1 MNGWLLAVGLAV
13 LAPALAAQQ
22 APPDSARRDSLP
34 RATLDP
40 VTVTVSRAPAALWRL
55 PFAVATLD
63 GVELARGRATA
74 GLDEALALVPGVV
87 VSNRYNYALD
97 QRISIRGFGARSA
110 FGVRGVKV
118 LLDGIPQTL
127 PDGQGQLNG
136 VEPAVVERVEIL
148 RGPSSSLHGN
158 ASGGVISLSTDLGV
172 PERAEPT
179 GRVTAGAFGFRKW
192 MIATA
197 APIGTGALHVT
208 GSRTL
213 VDGHREHSAADVRYG
228 RVHFSQLF
236 GASTRMTVLAHLTDM
251 PRAENPGALTAAE
264 FAADR
269 GAAAPA
275 NVTADARKAVT
286 QFQGGASIARD
297 LGGGGSLDVAAN
309 VLRRDLENP
318 LTFAAI
324 DVARWAYGVRTSA
337 TLPTWHPG
345 VPVSLTVGVDAQRQR
360 DDRLNR
366 TPDLSAIT
374 LDQLEWVTELGP
386 FVQAQVTPHPRVT
399 VTGGVRYDRVSFDVT
414 DRLLGDGDASGDEVM
429 DAVSWSLGV
438 ALDAHPVAAPYA
450 SVATAFET
458 PTTTELV
465 NRPEGGGGLNPG
477 LEPQRATNYEVGV
490 RGRVGA
496 LLDYRIAAF
505 QADVEDGLIPFEV
518 PSEPGRSFFRNVGA
532 SRHRGV
538 EVDLTAAP
546 AEPLVVRAVYTYSD
560 YRFRD
565 FATED
570 GMFDGNRLPG
580 VPEHRLYWSLRAA
593 APLGL
598 WAALDDTHASAMFAD
613 DANTAESAGWRTTD
627 VRLGWT
633 GRFGRARVEPFVGIL
648 NVFDEHYASSVVV
661 NAGFGRYFEPA
672 PGRNAYFGL
681 EVELR

>member
-1 MNGWLLAVGLAV
+1 MCGALSAIGLAA
-13 LAPALAAQQ
+13 LTPALAGQQ
-22 APPDSARRDSLP
+22 APPDSASRDSLP
-34 RATLDP
+34 RATLAP
-40 VTVTVSRAPAALWRL
+40 VTVTVSRTPAALTRL

-63 GVELARGRATA
+63 GVEFRRGRATA
-74 GLDEALALVPGVV
+74 GLDEALAVVPGVA

-127 PDGQGQLNG
+127 PDGQGQLSG
-136 VEPAVVERVEIL
+136 VEAAVVERVEIL

-158 ASGGVISLSTDLGV
+158 ASGGVISLFSDPGV
-172 PERAEPT
+172 PERTAPS

-192 MIATA
+192 MIETA
-197 APIGTGALHVT
+197 APIGTGALRVT

-213 VDGHREHSAADVRYG
+213 VGGHREHSEADVRYG
-228 RVHFSQLF
+228 RVHFSQLL
-236 GASTRMTVLAHLTDM
+236 GARTRMTVLAHLTDM
-251 PRAENPGALTAAE
+251 PRAENPGALTATE

-286 QFQGGASIARD
+286 QFQGGASLARE
-297 LGGGGSLDVAAN
+297 LGGGGLLDVSAY

-324 DVARWAYGVRTSA
+324 DVARWAYGIRASA
-337 TLPTWHPG
+337 TLPAWDPG
-345 VPVSLTVGVDAQRQR
+345 VPVSVTVGLDAQRQR
-360 DDRLNR
+360 DDRRNQ
-366 TPDLSAIT
+366 TPDLSAVT

-399 VTGGVRYDRVSFDVT
+399 VTGGVRYDRVAFDVT
-414 DRLLGDGDASGDEVM
+414 DRLAADGDASGNEVM
-429 DAVSWSLGV
+429 DAVSWSLGAV
-438 ALDAHPVAAPYA
+438 LDAHPAAAPYA

-465 NRPEGGGGLNPG
+465 NRPEGGGGLNPM
-477 LEPQRATNYEVGV
+477 LAPQRATNFELGL
-490 RGRVGA
+490 RGRAGTVLA
-496 LLDYRIAAF
+496 YRIAAF
-505 QADVEDGLIPFEV
+505 QADVEDGLISFEV
-518 PSEPGRSFFRNVGA
+518 PTEPGRSFFRNVGA

-538 EVDLTAAP
+538 EIGVTIPTD
-546 AEPLVVRAVYTYSD
+546 PLVVRGAYTYSD

-565 FATED
+565 FVTED
-570 GMFDGNRLPG
+570 GVFDGNRLPG

-598 WAALDDTHASAMFAD
+598 WAAVDNTHASAMVAD
-613 DANTAESAGWRTTD
+613 DANTAESAGWWTAD
-627 VRLGWT
+627 LRLGWT
-633 GRFGRARVEPFVGIL
+633 GRLGRARVEPFVGIL
-648 NVFDEHYASSVVV
+648 NVFDERYASSVVV

-681 EVELR
+681 EVDLQ